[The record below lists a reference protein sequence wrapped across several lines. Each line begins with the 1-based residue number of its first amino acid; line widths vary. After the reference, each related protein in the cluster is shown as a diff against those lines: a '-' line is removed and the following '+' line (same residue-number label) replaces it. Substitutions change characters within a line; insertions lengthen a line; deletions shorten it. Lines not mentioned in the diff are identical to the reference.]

1 MIQELWINIHQNEP
15 RDMDETFMKMFKEVM
30 RGIDENPY
38 KNESRGNNVCKYLLM
53 RISSIFHITYF
64 NILSNLKII
73 FYGLSNSIDFFFT
86 WVMGGCPSYPFSGPG
101 LIYIYI

>member
-1 MIQELWINIHQNEP
+1 MY
-15 RDMDETFMKMFKEVM
+15 KEVM
-30 RGIDENPY
+30 KGIDENPY

-73 FYGLSNSIDFFFT
+73 FSGLSNSIDFFFA
-86 WVMGGCPSYPFSGPG
+86 WVMGGVPPT
-101 LIYIYI
+101 LAQVQALYIYLKFSQIYSVKNEIYDH